1 MVPIDNYLC
10 YEVDGSHEEDVDLT
24 YGDFHSPTY
33 LYDLSGSTSKA
44 VYFKTGFLSNTY
56 INGNAYVYYMGTDGK
71 YTWHEMSI
79 SHTHSI
85 FNNCKVIIAN
95 SVGKQGKRFYIEI
108 YKSGTDATKFT
119 YTVYQG
125 SLVV

>member
-1 MVPIDNYLC
+1 
-10 YEVDGSHEEDVDLT
+10 
-24 YGDFHSPTY
+24 
-33 LYDLSGSTSKA
+33 
-44 VYFKTGFLSNTY
+44 
-56 INGNAYVYYMGTDGK
+56 
-71 YTWHEMSI
+71 MSI